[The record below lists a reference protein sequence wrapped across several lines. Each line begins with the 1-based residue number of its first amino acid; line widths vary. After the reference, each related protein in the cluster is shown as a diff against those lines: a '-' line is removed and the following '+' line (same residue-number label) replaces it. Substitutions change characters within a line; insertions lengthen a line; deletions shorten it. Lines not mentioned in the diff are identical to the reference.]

1 MQYHATRQRSK
12 LAPLALALA
21 FAYAPLTALAQNTGS
36 NAASAATAKAGDPQ
50 ALPQVQVTGSRITR
64 AQSEGPIS
72 ITVLKSEDIDRMGF
86 KSVGDALNALTENT
100 GFTQGEDFGNT
111 FTPAANAIS
120 LRGLGP
126 NHTLTLING
135 RRIADYP
142 SAYEGSV
149 NFTNTANIPS
159 ALIDRI
165 EILNGGASAIYG
177 SDAIAGVVNVIL
189 KKHVD
194 GVTLNLKAGG
204 TQLGGG
210 ANARAQ
216 ISGGF
221 DAGALSGVYGV
232 EFSKRDPIWSLQREF
247 MANTT
252 LKGAAPGIVFGR
264 KDSKTNKYITP
275 DAGACEAAGSLFNGS
290 NKTVTVKSGQYC
302 GSGQTSP
309 TFWTTQTGNQSNSFA
324 GALNYALTPNTE
336 LFAEA
341 LLGFTRTETNTR
353 GPSWTSLGGTISYFQ
368 NANTGKLESWSR
380 RFAPEEMGTAEKF
393 NRRWTDDWHN
403 LVLGARGD
411 ISGSTWSYEAAL
423 NTSSYTSKLYRPRLL
438 ATVEDF
444 FLGPK
449 KGETAKGEPIYAPD
463 TKRLFKP
470 LTPTEYDSITSSSF
484 ANDKAWTHN
493 FAVNANGEVLSLPA
507 GPLRAAVLA
516 EVGAQG
522 FKNETDPRLGQGVF
536 YATTEAPVVSGDRKR
551 WAVGAELNAPILKSL
566 TGTLATRYDQYK
578 FAGRKDGSFTYNAGL
593 EFRPAD
599 EVLLRATHATSFR
612 APDMSYIF
620 TAESRGYYASSSDYY
635 RCAQAGQALDKC
647 EFIDIA
653 PGFNY
658 LKNGSKDLKSEKGKS
673 WGLGLVWSPSKSFE
687 ASVDLWKIAISDL
700 VTDLDSDKILRDESE
715 CRTGVQDIKS
725 PSCAD
730 AINRVRRNPAD
741 AVVKP
746 GEVNLI
752 LVNPI
757 NAASQSTYGFD
768 ISARYNLKTASLGE
782 FAVTG
787 KYTQVQSYVYKQFE
801 GDADTNRV
809 GTRDHGDWPNKL
821 IATVAWNLGDFGTT
835 LTAQRNGKLS
845 SSDKKEWLGPYWNFN
860 ASARYQINKGS
871 SVSVIVNNLL
881 GDIRKDPTRAW
892 PYYPVGY
899 YLPHGRQGWIEFNHV
914 FGS

>member
-1 MQYHATRQRSK
+1 MQYPNHRQLAK
-12 LAPLALALA
+12 LAPLAPLA
-21 FAYAPLTALAQNTGS
+21 FALACAYAPHFAHAQSTAP
-36 NAASAATAKAGDPQ
+36 ATTVDPQ
-50 ALPQVQVTGSRITR
+50 SLPQVQVTGSRISR
-64 AQSEGPIS
+64 ALSEGPS
-72 ITVLKSEDIDRMGF
+72 SMTVLKSEDISRLGF

-142 SAYEGSV
+142 SAYDGAV

-177 SDAIAGVVNVIL
+177 SDAIAGVVNIIL
-189 KKHVD
+189 KKQAQ

-221 DAGALSGVYGV
+221 EAGALSGVYGL
-232 EFSKRDPIWSLQREF
+232 EFSKRDPIWSLQRDF
-247 MANTT
+247 MADTT
-252 LKGAAPGIVFGR
+252 LKGANPGVVIGR
-264 KDSKTNKYITP
+264 KDAKTNKYIAP
-275 DAGACEAAGSLFNGS
+275 EAGACEAAGQLFNGS
-290 NKTVTVKSGQYC
+290 TKTATIKSGQYC

-309 TFWTTQTGNQSNSFA
+309 TFWTTQTGNQSSNFA
-324 GALNYALTPNTE
+324 GVLNYALTPQTE
-336 LFAEA
+336 LFAEL
-341 LLGFTRTETNTR
+341 LLGFTETENNTR
-353 GPSWTSLGGTISYFQ
+353 GPAWTSLGATSTYFQ
-368 NANTGKLESWSR
+368 NANSGKLETWSR
-380 RFAPEEMGTAEKF
+380 RFAPEELGGADKF
-393 NRRWTDDWHN
+393 NRRWNDEWHN

-411 ISGSTWSYEAAL
+411 IAGSWVFEAAL
-423 NTSSYTSKLYRPRLL
+423 NTSAYTSKLHRPRLL
-438 ATVEDF
+438 ANVDEF
-444 FLGPK
+444 FLGAK
-449 KGETAKGEPIYAPD
+449 KGETAKGEAIYAPD
-463 TKRLFKP
+463 VKRLFKP
-470 LTPTEYDSITSSSF
+470 LTPAEYDSIASASY

-493 FAVNANGEVLSLPA
+493 LNVNASGELLKLPA
-507 GPLRAAVLA
+507 GALRAAVLA
-516 EVGAQG
+516 EAGAQG
-522 FKNETDPRLGQGVF
+522 FENNADPRLGQGVF
-536 YATTEAPVVSGDRKR
+536 YNTLEVANVSGDRNR
-551 WAVGAELNAPILKSL
+551 WALGAELNAPITKTLI
-566 TGTLATRYDQYK
+566 GTLATRYDQYR

-593 EFRPAD
+593 EFRPVS
-599 EVLLRATHATSFR
+599 EVLLRANHATSFR

-620 TAESRGYYASSSDYY
+620 TAESRGYYPSSTDYY
-635 RCAQAGQALDKC
+635 RCAQAGQPLDKC
-647 EFIDIA
+647 EFVDIVS
-653 PGFNY
+653 GFNY

-673 WGLGLVWSPSKSFE
+673 WGLGLVWSPSKAFEGSF
-687 ASVDLWKIAISDL
+687 DLWKIAINDL
-700 VTDLDSDKILRDESE
+700 VIDLDSDKILRDEAE
-715 CRTGVQDIKS
+715 CRTGVQNISS

-730 AINRVRRNPAD
+730 AIKRVRRNPAD

-768 ISARYNLKTASLGE
+768 ISARYALKTSNLGE
-782 FAVTG
+782 YTLTG
-787 KYTQVQSYVYKQFE
+787 KYTQVQSFVYQQFA

-809 GTRDHGDWPNKL
+809 GTPEHSDWPNKL
-821 IATVAWNLGDFGTT
+821 IATLGWNLGDFGAT
-835 LTAQRNGKLS
+835 LTGQRNGKIS
-845 SSDKKEWLGPYWNFN
+845 SSDKKSWLGPYWNFN
-860 ASARYQINKGS
+860 ASARYQVSKAS
-871 SVSVIVNNLL
+871 SVSLIVNNLL
-881 GDIRKDPTRAW
+881 GDIRKDPSAAW